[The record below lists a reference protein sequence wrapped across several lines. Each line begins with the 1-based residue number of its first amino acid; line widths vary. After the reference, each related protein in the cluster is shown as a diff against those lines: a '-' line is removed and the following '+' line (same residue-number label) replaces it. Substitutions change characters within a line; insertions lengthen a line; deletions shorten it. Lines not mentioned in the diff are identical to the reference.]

1 MFWSDLQSL
10 ISRLIEWLKRL
21 FKKEER
27 PPQPEYTREDFIAA
41 VKELSQ
47 SPTWRARI
55 LKYALLKLREKFA
68 DTEGVWIPREQ
79 ITRQI
84 MHRLNACGII
94 YSFGYG
100 VYAYPKEVWRRVI
113 ELLQQD
119 SIKWVAEFSDCDN
132 HATFFRGFADF
143 VLGKPSVV
151 YSTGLV
157 FRTQI
162 QYGRKV
168 CVCSSDYLVGGHG
181 WNKVVTT
188 EPITYELVGTT
199 QKVTDPFT
207 VYEYEPQSDELS
219 KDGFFSNGWCYAVGG
234 GLPIFYGRK

>member
-1 MFWSDLQSL
+1 
-10 ISRLIEWLKRL
+10 
-21 FKKEER
+21 
-27 PPQPEYTREDFIAA
+27 
-41 VKELSQ
+41 
-47 SPTWRARI
+47 
-55 LKYALLKLREKFA
+55 
-68 DTEGVWIPREQ
+68 
-79 ITRQI
+79 